1 MSPDLRFGY
10 ELDPVNFCTR
20 EEFSVGSQREVKKN
34 SFEVRVAVINTYT
47 GR

>member
-1 MSPDLRFGY
+1 MSPDLQFGY

-20 EEFSVGSQREVKKN
+20 EEFSVSQREVKKN